1 MGTAQHTSRQH
12 LVSQV
17 LLAEFT
23 APEPK
28 GGSQQLLPFD
38 LHHPGRVH
46 KRMHPRQCGWF
57 ENFVAVDS
65 ASVEALWGD
74 VERRV
79 PVAIAAVH
87 AGTPLANPRHAA
99 TLRDLIVLHFVRSHH
114 YRDMHT
120 ASFERARTRLVAKV
134 TRKYPERL
142 RLEALRESGLHLS
155 GPASLGA
162 FAELLTTSWPYHR
175 RRAALEAVFAGRRL
189 GAPWTL
195 CPSTTDPEQV
205 AEWLTWGSV
214 GMEGVIYKRLSDP
227 YRPAMR
233 GWLKYKPWETTEAI
247 VGAVTG
253 PQRRRARCCSVDTT
267 PPAVCS
273 TSGAPPP
280 WRRPP
285 AIPWQ
290 LYCPLPR
297 VNIRGPAGPS
307 QPAEAVARHSTSRSC
322 GPGLVV
328 KVGVEVA
335 RDGGGRWRHSARLHR
350 PRPEES
356 PGEVDLFGA

>member
-1 MGTAQHTSRQH
+1 MGTAQHTSPQH

-79 PVAIAAVH
+79 PAAIAAVH
-87 AGTPLANPRHAA
+87 AGTPFANPRHAA
-99 TLRDLIVLHFVRSHH
+99 TLRDLIVLHFVRSRH

-142 RLEALRESGLHLS
+142 RLEALRETGLHLS

-162 FAELLTTSWPYHR
+162 FAELLIERSSVMQDHESGKFFRTNIEDTFHKMRDLASS
-175 RRAALEAVFAGRRL
+175 RRL
-189 GAPWTL
+189 EVTMPESGQFLIGDNPALTL
-195 CPSTTDPEQV
+195 
-205 AEWLTWGSV
+205 SV
-214 GMEGVIYKRLSDP
+214 E
-227 YRPAMR
+227 
-233 GWLKYKPWETTEAI
+233 
-247 VGAVTG
+247 
-253 PQRRRARCCSVDTT
+253 
-267 PPAVCS
+267 
-273 TSGAPPP
+273 
-280 WRRPP
+280 
-285 AIPWQ
+285 
-290 LYCPLPR
+290 
-297 VNIRGPAGPS
+297 
-307 QPAEAVARHSTSRSC
+307 
-322 GPGLVV
+322 
-328 KVGVEVA
+328 
-335 RDGGGRWRHSARLHR
+335 GGRTIYGMAFGDAQTLILPIGPRHLLSLGAEDVTLTVSQYFVDRLNTVQIHAAHR
-350 PRPEES
+350 YVYMHPES
-356 PGEVDLFGA
+356 DLKPFVEHAAQLRLAGGRTA